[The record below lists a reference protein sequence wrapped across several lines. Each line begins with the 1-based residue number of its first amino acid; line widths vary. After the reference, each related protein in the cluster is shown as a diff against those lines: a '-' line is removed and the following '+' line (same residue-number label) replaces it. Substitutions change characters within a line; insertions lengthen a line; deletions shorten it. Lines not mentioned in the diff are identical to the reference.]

1 MIKNK
6 KNKTIFTP
14 SPPQPA
20 IDILPLTTWFVTKPT
35 NLHLLTPP
43 IYRFLVKTCTTVRF
57 RTVILR
63 SDLCGSSCSQK
74 FIGSSKLAMS
84 PPQKLH
90 FLNFSKFPSFCC
102 APSPLVVEWNS
113 LLTGHV
119 IWFFAQNNFFG
130 NCVKMT
136 YQKSSS
142 LKIILEFLSFFLL
155 KFQTNVPMLPFMLE
169 RILLRQP
176 PACIRRVRN
185 YGGSSVMTNQISNLT
200 EQSFLE
206 ICRKDQSLN
215 ETVWTLKYDKLHVFD
230 LVDELKRKRLLI
242 EYYLCI
248 PQNFMKQ
255 KLIHFACVN
264 Y

>member
-1 MIKNK
+1 
-6 KNKTIFTP
+6 
-14 SPPQPA
+14 
-20 IDILPLTTWFVTKPT
+20 
-35 NLHLLTPP
+35 
-43 IYRFLVKTCTTVRF
+43 
-57 RTVILR
+57 
-63 SDLCGSSCSQK
+63 
-74 FIGSSKLAMS
+74 
-84 PPQKLH
+84 
-90 FLNFSKFPSFCC
+90 
-102 APSPLVVEWNS
+102 
-113 LLTGHV
+113 
-119 IWFFAQNNFFG
+119 
-130 NCVKMT
+130 MT

-155 KFQTNVPMLPFMLE
+155 KFHTNVPMLPFMLE

-215 ETVWTLKYDKLHVFD
+215 ETVWTLKYDKLYVFD

-242 EYYLCI
+242 EYLCI
-248 PQNFMKQ
+248 QQNFMKQ